1 VIPIKPPATPPEI
14 PTREQR
20 RRDVLNYGGALA
32 GCVLGFVAGY
42 LIRRSG
48 WGGDFGTI
56 IAFFS
61 MVLAL
66 FCALGLAVSL
76 KR

>member
-1 VIPIKPPATPPEI
+1 MIPVKPSATPPEM

-20 RRDVLNYGGALA
+20 RRDLVNYGGALG

-61 MVLAL
+61 AVFAL

-76 KR
+76 RR

>member
-1 VIPIKPPATPPEI
+1 VIPVKSPATPPEI

-32 GCVLGFVAGY
+32 GCGLGFVAGY

-56 IAFFS
+56 VAFFS
-61 MVLAL
+61 AVFAL
-66 FCALGLAVSL
+66 FCAGGLVMSL
-76 KR
+76 KP